1 MSASVIDVTDATF
14 NAEVIERSRTQPV
27 VVDFWAPWCGPCRM
41 LGPTIE
47 QVASEYGDEV
57 TLVKLNTDENP
68 AVASQYRIQ
77 SIPAVKAFVGGQV
90 AAEFIGAIPELQ
102 VRQFFERIVPSPAQ
116 KAVREAERLHSTD
129 PAEAERQFRAILVD
143 SPGDVDATFGLASV
157 LIARGEFE
165 ESNGLLERLPQDART
180 KVLRHRAFLSSFAQ
194 RHATEDLEDEA
205 RGAAL
210 DPRARYRWGVMLA
223 ARGQYEAALGE
234 LVESVRLDRTF
245 ADGAA
250 RKAVLAVFDIVGVT
264 SPLARQYQQ
273 RLASVLF

>member
-1 MSASVIDVTDATF
+1 MSASAMDVTDATF
-14 NAEVIERSRTQPV
+14 NAEVIERSRTRPV

-47 QVASEYGDEV
+47 QVASEYGDDV

-77 SIPAVKAFVGGQV
+77 SIPAVKAFVGGEV
-90 AAEFIGAIPELQ
+90 AAEFIGAIPEPQ
-102 VRQFFERIVPSPAQ
+102 IRQFFERIVPTPAQ
-116 KAVREAERLHSTD
+116 KAAREAERLRSSD

-143 SPGDVDATFGLASV
+143 SPGDIDATVGLASV
-157 LIARGEFE
+157 LIERGEFE
-165 ESNGLLERLPQDART
+165 ESNELLERLPQDART
-180 KVLRHRAFLSSFAQ
+180 KVLRHRAFLASFAH
-194 RHATEDLEDEA
+194 RHATEDLEGEA
-205 RGAAL
+205 RRGAL

-223 ARGQYEAALGE
+223 ARGQYEEALGE

-264 SPLARQYQQ
+264 SPLARRYQQ